1 MRFSLPERL
10 RALRQEPMAAVRKMG
25 VTEGQRVVDIG
36 AGLGY
41 FTIPAA
47 AIVGGT
53 GMVYAVEPDPARSD
67 KIRKRVTIEGAGNVS
82 VLTAGAEELGG
93 IPSGSVDLAFSA
105 FSLHHFKDRK
115 AALSEVKRV
124 LRSGGVFYV
133 WDRVPGGIIRHGT
146 RAEELNTLSEGFA
159 SFELLDA
166 KSTLRAR
173 FTK

>member
-1 MRFSLPERL
+1 MKFSFSERL
-10 RALRQEPMAAVRKMG
+10 RSFRQEPMAAVRKMG

-47 AIVGGT
+47 TIVGGT
-53 GMVYAVEPDPARSD
+53 GVVYAIEPDPTRSD
-67 KIRKRVTIEGAGNVS
+67 KIRKRVASEGVQNVS
-82 VLTAGAEELGG
+82 VLTAGAEELGS
-93 IPSGSVDLAFSA
+93 IPSGSIDLAFSA
-105 FSLHHFKDRK
+105 FSVHHFKDRS
-115 AALSEVKRV
+115 AALSEIRRV

-146 RAEELNTLSEGFA
+146 RVEELNALSEGFA
-159 SFELLDA
+159 SFELLAADR
-166 KSTLRAR
+166 TIRAR

>member
-25 VTEGQRVVDIG
+25 VTKGQRVMDIG

-53 GMVYAVEPDPARSD
+53 GIVYAIEPDPARSE
-67 KIRKRVTIEGAGNVS
+67 KISKRITNEGVKNVS

-93 IPSGSVDLAFSA
+93 IPSGCIDLAFSA

-115 AALSEVKRV
+115 AALSEIKRV

-133 WDRVPGGIIRHGT
+133 WDRIPGGIIRHGT
-146 RAEELNTLSEGFA
+146 RAEELNTISEGFA

-166 KSTLRAR
+166 KRTLRAR